1 MRKNIGISISFLSL
15 AIGIQTLYPI
25 DALAKPSHTKI
36 LKTPF
41 NPDDIELVWKLD
53 EYAIEGNNHY
63 TKASFIIKN
72 NGKTPINTNDWTLYF
87 TSISG
92 VRNSNNLNNRIVEP
106 VSPASTGSLFKI
118 KIATN
123 NEIIA
128 PGKSFVFHI
137 EHLEP
142 MVKMEKAPQG
152 PYIVFDNNLDRGY
165 AIKNYKLEQIP
176 RGSNFANAPKDFKT
190 IVTPTEIY
198 EKNQIIKDIP
208 KEKLSPIFPNPQY
221 VKTNSGVLKISAA
234 PKIIAPT
241 NLKNEVLFAKNLF
254 KNLPKSNKN
263 SPTIKLEINNIKS
276 QISPE
281 AYELKVDE
289 NGIKIIGNSAAGIY
303 YGLQSLSQL
312 MPIDDKDLS
321 LPFIEVNDAPRF
333 EYRGLLVDVA
343 RNFQDKNRIKKTIDI
358 MARLKL
364 NKMHLHLVDDEGWRI
379 EIKQI
384 PELTQYG
391 AKRGHQY
398 NQDKSLPP
406 AYGSGPDVND
416 RHGSGYFTQAD
427 FIEIL
432 QYAAKNHI
440 DIIPEIEMPGHSRAA
455 VKSMESLN
463 RKLIA
468 AGDKNPDKYLLSD
481 PDDKSQYH
489 TAQNYTDDV
498 MNPALPSTYKFIET
512 VTSEI
517 AQMYKKAG
525 VKQTM
530 LQVGGDELANG
541 AWEKSPLAIKKMN
554 ELGMSSTNQLWDYFY
569 DNVDN
574 ILKKNGFKIGAW
586 EELGVKR
593 EKDYPINPKFL
604 NRDATLFVWNNLEG
618 SEDLAYRL
626 ANNGYKVVL
635 GPVTNFY
642 LDMAHSEDVLEGGHN
657 WANYT
662 DLDNSFSFNPYAM
675 KGTQNPTKVQLNNEA
690 KKNIMGVEAM
700 MFSETMRDPKFI
712 DYMMLPRLYAL
723 SYRGWNIPKDDNQD
737 EWSNFVNQLGK
748 IILPKLS
755 AQMPDINYRISP
767 PGLKIEN
774 GQILVNYQLPGFDL
788 RYSVGNEMPNPKS
801 PIVNGPI
808 KDKGVVNVAAFDK
821 NGRQGHISTIENR

>member
-15 AIGIQTLYPI
+15 AIGIQALYPI

-41 NPDDIELVWKLD
+41 NPDDIELVWKFD

-72 NGKTPINTNDWTLYF
+72 NGKTPINANDWTLYF

-106 VSPASTGSLFKI
+106 VSPSSTGSLFKI
-118 KIATN
+118 RIATN

-221 VKTNSGVLKISAA
+221 VKTNSGALKISAA

-241 NLKNEVLFAKNLF
+241 NLNNEVLFTKNLF

-263 SPTIKLEINNIKS
+263 SPTIKLEIKNIKN

-289 NGIKIIGNSAAGIY
+289 NGINIIGNSAAGIY

-391 AKRGHQY
+391 AKRGHQN

-406 AYGSGPDVND
+406 AYGSGPDVSD

-481 PDDKSQYH
+481 PNDKSQYH

-554 ELGMSSTNQLWDYFY
+554 KLGMSSTNQLWDYFY

-723 SYRGWNIPKDDNQD
+723 SYRGWNIPKEDNQD

-755 AQMPDINYRISP
+755 AQMPDINYRIPP

-808 KDKGVVNVAAFDK
+808 KYKGVVNVAAFDK

>member
-1 MRKNIGISISFLSL
+1 MRKTIGISISILSL
-15 AIGIQTLYPI
+15 AMCIQTFLPQS
-25 DALAKPSHTKI
+25 ANAKPSNIKAQ
-36 LKTPF
+36 KESF
-41 NPDDIELVWKLD
+41 NPDNIGLVWQFA
-53 EYAIEGNNHY
+53 EYAKDGNNHI
-63 TKASFIIKN
+63 TKANFILTN
-72 NGKTPINTNDWTLYF
+72 NSKSAINTEGLTLYF

-92 VRNSNNLNNRIVEP
+92 VRNSNYNNGQIVEP
-106 VSPASTGSLFKI
+106 VTGSLFKI
-118 KIATN
+118 RLGIENK
-123 NEIIA
+123 IIA
-128 PGKSFVFHI
+128 PGQSINLPI
-137 EHLEP
+137 EHLET
-142 MVKMEKAPQG
+142 MVKMEKAPQA
-152 PYIVFDNNLDRGY
+152 PYIVFDNNLDKGFL
-165 AIKNYKLEQIP
+165 IKNYKLTQIP
-176 RGSNFANAPKDFKT
+176 RGSNFENAPIGFKS
-190 IVTPTEIY
+190 IVSPTEIY

-208 KEKLSPIFPNPQY
+208 KDKLSPIFPNPQNIQ
-221 VKTNSGVLKISAA
+221 TNDGSIKIASQ
-234 PKIIAPT
+234 PKIIASPSL
-241 NLKNEVLFAKNLF
+241 NNEAAFAKNIF
-254 KNLPKSNKN
+254 KDLPNSKN
-263 SPTIKLEINNIKS
+263 EGA
-276 QISPE
+276 QITLKIDALKNQNSPE
-281 AYELKVDE
+281 AYELKIDK
-289 NGIKIIGNSAAGIY
+289 NGIQITGKSAAGIY

-312 MPIDDKDLS
+312 IPIGQKNFE
-321 LPFIEVNDAPRF
+321 LPFMEVKDEPRF

-343 RNFQDKNRIKKTIDI
+343 RNFQDKNHIKKTIDI

-364 NKMHLHLVDDEGWRI
+364 NKMHLHFIDDEGWRI

-391 AKRGHQY
+391 AKRGHQNY
-398 NQDKSLPP
+398 QDKSLPP
-406 AYGSGPDVND
+406 AYGSGPDMND
-416 RHGSGYFTQAD
+416 RHGSGYYSQAD

-468 AGDKNPDKYLLSD
+468 ANDKNPNRFLLSD

-498 MNPALPSTYKFIET
+498 INPALSSTYAFIDI
-512 VTSEI
+512 VVGEI

-525 VKQTM
+525 VKQTI
-530 LQVGGDELANG
+530 LHVGGDELANG
-541 AWEKSPLAIKKMN
+541 AWEKSPIAIKKMN
-554 ELGMSSTNQLWDYFY
+554 ELGMNSTNQLWDYFY
-569 DNVDN
+569 NNVDN
-574 ILKKNGFKIGAW
+574 ILVKNGFKIGAW

-593 EKDYPINPKFL
+593 EKNYPINPKFL

-642 LDMAHSEDVLEGGHN
+642 LDMAHSEDVIEGGHN

-675 KGTQNPTKVQLNNEA
+675 QGTQNPAKVQLNNEA
-690 KKNIMGVEAM
+690 QKNIIGVEAM

-723 SYRGWNIPKDDNQD
+723 SYRGWNIPKENNKD
-737 EWSNFVNQLGK
+737 EWSQFVNQLGK

-755 AQMPDINYRISP
+755 VQMPDINYRIPP

-774 GQILVNYQLPGFDL
+774 GKVLVNYQLPGFGL
-788 RYSVGNEMPNPKS
+788 RYSVGEKMPNIKS
-801 PIVNGPI
+801 PIVSGPI
-808 KDKGVVNVAAFDK
+808 NAKGKINVAAFDK
-821 NGRQGHISTIENR
+821 NGRKGHISSIENR